1 MTIEFTDAELEAY
14 LDESL
19 DSARSTEI
27 EQTVRNDSAL
37 LKRLSQI
44 NGRRDAGMH
53 TLGEIWR
60 RHQIGVPSPD
70 EMRDHLQGKLSA
82 EESDYIDFR
91 IEHLKCPFTIAL
103 ERDIQAQAVEGDQS
117 SQNRRDKFYE
127 KSAGL
132 LRKKK
137 R

>member
-1 MTIEFTDAELEAY
+1 
-14 LDESL
+14 
-19 DSARSTEI
+19 
-27 EQTVRNDSAL
+27 
-37 LKRLSQI
+37 
-44 NGRRDAGMH
+44 MH

-70 EMRDHLQGKLSA
+70 EMRDHLQGKLSG

-91 IEHLKCPFTIAL
+91 IVQLKCPFTIAL
-103 ERDIQAQAVEGDQS
+103 KSDIQSKAAEGDRP
-117 SQNRRDKFYE
+117 SQNRRDKFYQ

-137 R
+137 P